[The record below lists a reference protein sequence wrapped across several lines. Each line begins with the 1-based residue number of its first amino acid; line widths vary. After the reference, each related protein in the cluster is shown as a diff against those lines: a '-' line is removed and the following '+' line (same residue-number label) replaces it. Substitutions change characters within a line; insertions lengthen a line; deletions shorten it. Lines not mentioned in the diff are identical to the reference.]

1 MADLS
6 SQNLIFR
13 LKSLSCF
20 MAVSDE
26 QKTHVRSL
34 LIEGRKIE
42 AIKYVSDNFGLGL
55 KESKELVDLID
66 QDIAEHEYIKT
77 GMRMAKKVGRNA
89 GKLVGGIFAF
99 IGLIFLVIVTFVFIS
114 NQELANNGVV
124 VTATVVDDPYQPTFE
139 YVFEGDTLYYYS
151 STSSDP
157 PSYHLG
163 EQVEMFVNPVNPYD
177 TLVNTFMDRWF
188 LIVLLGG
195 MGAVF
200 FGIGLVS
207 FLAFRKG

>member
-1 MADLS
+1 
-6 SQNLIFR
+6 
-13 LKSLSCF
+13 

-26 QKTHVRSL
+26 QKEHVRGL
-34 LIEGRKIE
+34 LIQGRKIE

-55 KESKELVDLID
+55 KESKELVELID
-66 QDIAEHEYIKT
+66 EDISDDEYRVRPNKGIAQRSGKN
-77 GMRMAKKVGRNA
+77 V

-99 IGLIFLVIVTFVFIS
+99 VGLIFLTIVVFVFMS

-139 YVFEGDTLYYYS
+139 YIFEGDTLYYYS

-157 PSYHLG
+157 PSYRLG
-163 EQVEMFVNPVNPYD
+163 EQVEMFVNPVDPYD

-195 MGAVF
+195 MGTVF
-200 FGIGLVS
+200 FGVGV
-207 FLAFRKG
+207 LAFTAFKN